1 MKKAIRI
8 ILRVLTILFALLLIA
23 FAGLWYYVKHHKQE
37 FLSFIESETGK
48 SMNGAS
54 LRVGDIG
61 VGFKSTFPLFALT
74 IDSVYLRDSLWYQHH
89 HDLVSVNRVYATI
102 DFWQLFSGKFNI
114 RRLEL
119 DKPEIYV
126 YKDSLGYSNTSL
138 FKKSN
143 KPKKPQA
150 NGHAYPILEIS
161 DGSVSVDDRVKHKFY
176 GFHLNHLACDI
187 GEKAGSPVLTVDLN
201 LDCLVQAMTF
211 NRKNG
216 AYLENTSVRGD
227 FQVLFNKDST
237 ALDFTDINLAVDQ
250 QPFVFTGKFFFAK
263 AGTCLLYTSDAA
275 DEEDSVD
282 LG

>member
-89 HDLVSVNRVYATI
+89 HDLVSVNRIYATI
-102 DFWQLFSGKFNI
+102 DFWQLFKGKINVQ
-114 RRLEL
+114 RLEL
-119 DKPEIYV
+119 DKPEIYL
-126 YKDSLGYSNTSL
+126 YTDSLGYSNTSI

-143 KPKKPQA
+143 KREKTR
-150 NGHAYPILEIS
+150 GVIHAYPILDIS
-161 DGSVSVDDRVKHKFY
+161 GGLVTIDDGLKHKFY
-176 GFHLNHLACDI
+176 GFHVNQLDFII
-187 GEKAGSPVLTVDLN
+187 GEKVASPVLTVELN
-201 LDCLVQAMTF
+201 LDCIIEAMEF

-216 AYLENTSVRGD
+216 PFLENTSVLGV
-227 FQVLFNKDST
+227 FTTLFNK
-237 ALDFTDINLAVDQ
+237 
-250 QPFVFTGKFFFAK
+250 
-263 AGTCLLYTSDAA
+263 
-275 DEEDSVD
+275 
-282 LG
+282 